1 MARLRVR
8 TAGES
13 HGPKVVAVVDGLPAG
28 LRIDPEVVQRDLTR
42 RQAGY
47 GRGLRMR
54 KLERDRVTFSA
65 GLRFGETFGAPLL
78 LEIPN
83 LDHAKWTDVMSPDA
97 STDRAAAERRALTR
111 PRPGHADLVGGLKY
125 GRRDL
130 RDVLER
136 ASARSS
142 VANVAAGAVARVL
155 LASLGVRVFSM
166 VLEVGDV
173 AWTPNE
179 PLEAY
184 ADRVAADE
192 GPETLRCPDAE
203 TSARMR
209 AAIDAAREAGDTL
222 GGRVVVVVTGVPAGL
237 GSYASWDA
245 KLDGRIAQAVMSV
258 PAVKAVELGL
268 GVEAGRR
275 RGSLVHDPI
284 TFDAAARGD
293 GAGGFG
299 RASNHAGGLE
309 GGVSTGQP
317 IVVRATMKPI
327 STLAEPL
334 PSVDLVDK
342 QPAAAA
348 YERSDTCAV
357 AACGVIAEAQVML
370 VLADAVLEAF
380 GGDTM
385 DDLRAADAA
394 RRARYAT
401 A

>member
-1 MARLRVR
+1 VERLRVR

-13 HGPKVVAVVDGLPAG
+13 HGPKVVAIVDGLPAG
-28 LRIDPEVVQRDLTR
+28 LQIDPEVVQRDLSR

-97 STDRAAAERRALTR
+97 TTDRAAAERRALTR

-155 LASLGVRVFSM
+155 LASVGVRVFSM
-166 VLEVGDV
+166 VLEIGDV
-173 AWTPNE
+173 AWTPTE
-179 PLEAY
+179 PLEGY
-184 ADRVAADE
+184 ADRVEADE

-203 TSARMR
+203 VSARMR

-222 GGRVVVVVTGVPAGL
+222 GGRVVVVATGVPAGL

-275 RGSLVHDPI
+275 RGSAVHDPI
-284 TFDAAARGD
+284 TFSADRRED

-309 GGVSTGQP
+309 GGITTGQP
-317 IVVRATMKPI
+317 LVVRATMKPI

-357 AACGVIAEAQVML
+357 PACGVIAEAQVML

-380 GGDTM
+380 GGDTV
-385 DDLRAADAA
+385 DDLRAAHAA

>member
-1 MARLRVR
+1 MGRLRVR

-13 HGPKVVAVVDGLPAG
+13 HGPKVVAIVEGLPAG
-28 LRIDPEVVQRDLTR
+28 LRVEAEVVDRDLTR

-54 KLERDRVTFSA
+54 KLERDRVKFSA
-65 GLRFGETFGAPLL
+65 GLRFGETIGAPLL
-78 LEIPN
+78 LEVAN
-83 LDHAKWTDVMSPDA
+83 LDHAKWTEVMSPEA
-97 STDRAAAERRALTR
+97 NVDREAANRRALTR

-125 GRRDL
+125 GRTDL

-142 VANVAAGAVARVL
+142 VAYVAAGAVARTL
-155 LASLGVRVFSM
+155 LESLGVRVFSM
-166 VLEVGDV
+166 VLEIGEV
-173 AWTPNE
+173 AWVPSE
-179 PLEAY
+179 PLETY
-184 ADRVAADE
+184 AAQVAADE
-192 GPETLRCPDAE
+192 TAETLRCPDADVA
-203 TSARMR
+203 ARMR

-222 GGRVVVVVTGVPAGL
+222 GGRIVVVVTGVPAGL
-237 GSYASWDA
+237 GSYASWDS
-245 KLDGRIAQAVMSV
+245 KLDGRLAQAVMSV
-258 PAVKAVELGL
+258 PAVKAVEFGL

-275 RGSLVHDPI
+275 RGSAVHDPI
-284 TFDAAARGD
+284 TFSPEERQN

-299 RASNHAGGLE
+299 RTSNHAGGLE
-309 GGVSTGQP
+309 GGVSTGRP
-317 IVVRATMKPI
+317 IIIRATMKPI

-334 PSVDLVDK
+334 PSVDIVHK
-342 QPAAAA
+342 QAVAAA

-394 RRARYAT
+394 RRARYANV
-401 A
+401 